1 MNYQNYQNCYVDDQ
15 NLYTYF
21 HTVNDT
27 PNQQRTYNMPK
38 MIKNEQ
44 ILHYKNYDDRSI
56 TEMLYTILNNQQ
68 NILQKIE
75 EQSQRIEVQLQRI
88 EKQSQRTE
96 EQLQKIEEQSQIYE
110 EQSQIYEKQLQ
121 NYNERNH
128 RGPTKRWSYTK
139 LFNNSNS
146 VEKVKDDPNRKDDE
160 SSFRLEPSD
169 PKVFE
174 SKSVSD
180 TADEF

>member
-27 PNQQRTYNMPK
+27 PNQQRTYNTPK

-44 ILHYKNYDDRSI
+44 ILHHNFYNDRSI

-75 EQSQRIEVQLQRI
+75 EQSQRIEKQLQRI

-96 EQLQKIEEQSQIYE
+96 E
-110 EQSQIYEKQLQ
+110 QLQ

>member
-68 NILQKIE
+68 NI
-75 EQSQRIEVQLQRI
+75 
-88 EKQSQRTE
+88 
-96 EQLQKIEEQSQIYE
+96 LQKIEEQSQIYE